1 MRRFLAVLMIIAGT
15 SPSHHAAGEVMK
27 VSVHEQTQWI
37 RHVIPLPHE
46 IEISEKA
53 IVPSARLSIRPV
65 DSDNPQVVHA
75 AETLK
80 GGIRELSGVQPEGGS
95 FTILLGIL
103 DNGSIDSIKIPEA
116 SRLADLPNNSQAYII
131 IPSGDDTLVLAA
143 LSGTGVYYAA
153 ATLLQLMKPYADR
166 NSITVPLAEIVDWPD
181 MEERGLWNFAD
192 PPEWI
197 PWLSSLKL
205 NYGKM
210 VDVKHHIIER
220 GQPNRTTINRELMES
235 ARLTGFNY
243 CPFIMHYNFLHAYG
257 LFKAYPEVAGV
268 GDGALSG
275 RYFAHKAGNEHRVP
289 NASHPFFTQLL
300 TEWMMDIAAQ
310 GAGEVSCWLSERP
323 AESGDI
329 ETEAVGQFVMEARAT
344 VAAWREVRRH
354 YPDFMIRI
362 FISTTTNER
371 YWRVLAETPPEVKLE
386 RCCATWV
393 ERVKMEPRDIYRNTL
408 FDHYAG
414 EGRWIASYDVPLG
427 AYGRVDTPEFKVPC
441 SSPHR
446 IHDFLQDLV
455 QRQYHGAYGMM
466 AWANSM
472 QSGGN
477 GRETYGFNINAL
489 AEWSWNIGGRS
500 PREFAVAWATREGYA
515 NPDAVGEWAEIM
527 GPVEY
532 DIYDSEYPVCYSWG
546 QFSDMVAKRERPYL
560 GDGLFRYYRTPES
573 FDEKIAVCDE
583 ARQVAASFDDP
594 YLANETEIARTYI
607 MLARQIYLIAEQVAT
622 DDLRTLDSQG
632 KLRENVDKLRET
644 GKANVEAIRK
654 WRTALGP
661 EPWHYRVHDA
671 IKGTENTVE
680 TIAVTVSSK
689 YLY

>member
-1 MRRFLAVLMIIAGT
+1 MYRFLAVLTALIVI
-15 SPSHHAAGEVMK
+15 SHSHRATGEVMEI
-27 VSVHEQTQWI
+27 SATEQTQWI

-46 IEISEKA
+46 ITITKKA
-53 IVPSARLSIRPV
+53 AVSSANLSIKPA
-65 DSDNPQVVHA
+65 DPENPQVLHA
-75 AETLK
+75 AEMLRK
-80 GGIRELSGVQPEGGS
+80 GVQEISGVQPEGRS

-103 DNGSIDSIKIPEA
+103 EDGRINGINIPGTN
-116 SRLADLPNNSQAYII
+116 RLADLPNSDQAYII
-131 IPSGDDTLVLAA
+131 TPSGDDTIILAA
-143 LSGTGVYYAA
+143 QTGTGVYYAA
-153 ATLLQLMKPYADR
+153 ATLLQLMEPFTDR
-166 NSITVPLAEIVDWPD
+166 NAVTIPLADIVDWPD
-181 MEERGLWNFAD
+181 IEERGLWNFAD

-197 PWLSSLKL
+197 PWLSSIKL

-210 VDVKHHIIER
+210 VDVKHQTIER
-220 GQPNRTTINRELMES
+220 GQPNRTTINRELMDS

-257 LFKAYPEVAGV
+257 LFRAYPEVAGV

-300 TEWMMDIAAQ
+300 TEWMMDIASQ

-323 AESGDI
+323 AESGD
-329 ETEAVGQFVMEARAT
+329 EKTSTVGQFVMEARAT

-354 YPDFMIRI
+354 YPDFKIRL
-362 FISTTTNER
+362 FISTTSNER
-371 YWRVLAETPPEVKLE
+371 YWRVLAEAPPEVKLE

-393 ERVKMEPRDIYRNTL
+393 ERVTIEPRDLYRNPL
-408 FDHYAG
+408 FDHYAE

-446 IHDFLQDLV
+446 IHDFVRDLV
-455 QRQYHGAYGMM
+455 HRQYSGAYGMM

-489 AEWSWNIGGRS
+489 AEWSWNIDGRT

-515 NPDAVGEWAEIM
+515 DPDAVGEWAEIM

-532 DIYDSEYPVCYSWG
+532 DIYDSEYPICYSWG
-546 QFSDMVAKRERPYL
+546 QFSEMVATRKRPYL
-560 GDGLFRYYRTPES
+560 GEGLFRYYRTPEA
-573 FDEKIAVCDE
+573 FDEKIATCDR
-583 ARQVAASFDDP
+583 AGKIAASFDDP
-594 YLANETEIARTYI
+594 YLANETEIARTYV
-607 MLARQIYLIAEQVAT
+607 MLAHQIYLIAEKIAT
-622 DDLRTLDSQG
+622 DDLRTLESQAILR
-632 KLRENVDKLRET
+632 KNVNMLREA

-671 IKGTENTVE
+671 IKGTEDTVE
-680 TIAVTVSSK
+680 NIAVTVSSK